1 MRKLSRNKRQGGC
14 LGRCV
19 YQAPWELSG
28 DFDIF
33 ESLRKVSRKYG
44 STQLRAPSPLDSK
57 VSKENVSS
65 STGNGSYSKS
75 SNSECAN
82 NIYSSVGNTFVFR
95 IRTAPSYLFVLEVS
109 IGKRGEGHSR
119 WSKISGLNGD
129 NQCRNC
135 AGVELKH
142 SFCCFDRWPYL
153 EKNARA
159 VALRETPR
167 CVIKRERTTF
177 SLSWL

>member
-1 MRKLSRNKRQGGC
+1 M
-14 LGRCV
+14 
-19 YQAPWELSG
+19 SG
-28 DFDIF
+28 DLDTF
-33 ESLRKVSRKYG
+33 EILRKVSRKYG

-109 IGKRGEGHSR
+109 IGKRGERHSR
-119 WSKISGLNGD
+119 WSAISGLNGD

-135 AGVELKH
+135 AGVETQLLLL
-142 SFCCFDRWPYL
+142 RQV
-153 EKNARA
+153 A
-159 VALRETPR
+159 VLGEECSSGCAQRNPALRHKKGTHNL
-167 CVIKRERTTF
+167 F
-177 SLSWL
+177 A